1 MANPIKAFLGK
12 SYTKNGITKMY
23 MYNPETER
31 YGWYN
36 VGSYA
41 TDLGQDLFQDYEDYE
56 DTTFSGDSKA
66 NILRTN
72 IKTVLESVGDRNI
85 EGMDDLIDA
94 IYERVNDMSDYEIKT
109 FSEYNKKSIN
119 LYFEY
124 KDVTDTGV
132 DARIINMAKSLGI
145 NIYDYIESE
154 NVPERV
160 QSILNNINDVVDFS
174 GTFKDAMDELDIE
187 PVELG
192 FKSGYG
198 RKARGQKW
206 VG

>member
-1 MANPIKAFLGK
+1 MATPIKAFLGK
-12 SYTKNGITKMY
+12 SYTKNGVTKMY
-23 MYNPETER
+23 MYNPNTEK

-41 TDLGQDLFQDYEDYE
+41 TESGKYMFQDYEEYE
-56 DTTFSGDSKA
+56 DTTFTGDSKA
-66 NILRTN
+66 DILRKN
-72 IKTVLESVGDRNI
+72 IKTVLESLGDRNI

-94 IYERVNDMSDYEIKT
+94 IYERVSNMSDYEIKT
-109 FSEYNKKSIN
+109 FSDYNKKSIN

-132 DARIINMAKSLGI
+132 DARIINIAKSLGI
-145 NIYDYIESE
+145 NIYNYIEKNS
-154 NVPERV
+154 VPERV
-160 QSILNNINDVVDFS
+160 QSILTNINDVIDFS
-174 GTFKDAMDELDIE
+174 GTFKDAMDKLGIE
-187 PVELG
+187 PVDLG

-198 RKARGQKW
+198 KKARGQKW